1 MCLEK
6 GNVLSILFRPAI
18 VQGGIYMDRKTD
30 LKKAHEA
37 EMREAANGEPLYV
50 LTAGQIRAVQT
61 KYASL
66 CAEYL
71 ACNGIYSGFHDAGFD
86 EKASP
91 FAVAATIAAENA
103 RAVGEIL
110 DILQIK
116 HPEVP

>member
-1 MCLEK
+1 
-6 GNVLSILFRPAI
+6 
-18 VQGGIYMDRKTD
+18 
-30 LKKAHEA
+30 
-37 EMREAANGEPLYV
+37 MREPADNTSLCILTTDQVRAA
-50 LTAGQIRAVQT
+50 QT

-91 FAVAATIAAENA
+91 FAVAATIAAENV

-110 DILQIK
+110 DILHIS
-116 HPEVP
+116 HSDMP